1 MKEGGK
7 MPTQHSIISP
17 DLKIKGDLV
26 SSGDIKVEGS
36 VEGSISC
43 RTLTLGDNPV
53 LNCNVTADTVRV
65 NGEFSG
71 QVKATKVV
79 LTSTARFNGDI
90 YQETLEV
97 EDGASIQGYVGRLK
111 AEPGREPAKISAV
124 PAGQP
129 GTK

>member
-1 MKEGGK
+1 MS
-7 MPTQHSIISP
+7 TQHSIIAP
-17 DLKIKGDLV
+17 DLKIKGELV
-26 SSGDIKVEGS
+26 SAGDIKVEGS

-53 LNCNVTADTVRV
+53 LNCDVTADTVRV

-90 YQETLEV
+90 FQETLEV
-97 EDGASIQGYVGRLK
+97 EDGASIEGFVGRLK
-111 AEPGREPAKISAV
+111 AEHKREPSKISAV
-124 PAGQP
+124 PGGKPEA
-129 GTK
+129 K

>member
-1 MKEGGK
+1 MREGGN
-7 MPTQHSIISP
+7 MPVQHSIIAP

-26 SSGDIKVEGS
+26 SQGDIKVEGS

>member
-7 MPTQHSIISP
+7 MPVQHSIISP

-97 EDGASIQGYVGRLK
+97 EDGASIQGHVGRLK
-111 AEPGREPAKISAV
+111 SAPGREPAKISAV
-124 PAGQP
+124 PGGQS

>member
-1 MKEGGK
+1 MKEGGN

-43 RTLTLGDNPV
+43 RTLTLGDNPI

>member
-1 MKEGGK
+1 MKEGGG
-7 MPTQHSIISP
+7 MPVQHSIISP

-26 SSGDIKVEGS
+26 STGDIKVEGS

-43 RTLTLGDNPV
+43 RTLTLGNNPV

-97 EDGASIQGYVGRLK
+97 EDGASIQGFVGRLK
-111 AEPGREPAKISAV
+111 AAPGQEPAKISAV
-124 PAGQP
+124 PSGQP
-129 GTK
+129 GAK

>member
-1 MKEGGK
+1 MS
-7 MPTQHSIISP
+7 TQHSIIAP
-17 DLKIKGDLV
+17 DLKIKGELV
-26 SSGDIKVEGS
+26 SAGDIKVEGS

>member
-1 MKEGGK
+1 MKEGGN

>member
-7 MPTQHSIISP
+7 MPVQHSIISP

-97 EDGASIQGYVGRLK
+97 EDGASIQGYIGQLK
-111 AEPGREPAKISAV
+111 AAPGREPAKISAV
-124 PAGQP
+124 PSGQP

>member
-1 MKEGGK
+1 MREGGK
-7 MPTQHSIISP
+7 MPVQHSIIAP

-26 SSGDIKVEGS
+26 SQGDIKVEGS

-79 LTSTARFNGDI
+79 LTSTARFTGDI
-90 YQETLEV
+90 FQETLEV
-97 EDGASIQGYVGRLK
+97 EDGASIEGFVGRLK
-111 AEPGREPAKISAV
+111 AEHKREPAKISAV
-124 PAGQP
+124 PSEKS
-129 GTK
+129 GTN

>member
-7 MPTQHSIISP
+7 MPVQHSIISP
-17 DLKIKGDLV
+17 DLKIKGDLI

-43 RTLTLGDNPV
+43 RTLTLGDNPI

-79 LTSTARFNGDI
+79 LTSAARFNGDI
-90 YQETLEV
+90 FQETLEV

-111 AEPGREPAKISAV
+111 EAPGREPAKISAV
-124 PAGQP
+124 PNGQP
-129 GTK
+129 GAK

>member
-7 MPTQHSIISP
+7 MPVQHSIISP
-17 DLKIKGDLV
+17 NLKIKGDLV

-43 RTLTLGDNPV
+43 RTLTLGNNPV

-71 QVKATKVV
+71 QVKATKVG
-79 LTSTARFNGDI
+79 S
-90 YQETLEV
+90 
-97 EDGASIQGYVGRLK
+97 
-111 AEPGREPAKISAV
+111 
-124 PAGQP
+124 
-129 GTK
+129 

>member
-1 MKEGGK
+1 MREGGK
-7 MPTQHSIISP
+7 MPVQHSIIAQ

-26 SSGDIKVEGS
+26 SQGDIKVEGS

-79 LTSTARFNGDI
+79 LTSTARFTGDI
-90 YQETLEV
+90 FQETLEV
-97 EDGASIQGYVGRLK
+97 EDGASIDGFVGRLK
-111 AEPGREPAKISAV
+111 AEHKREPAKISAV
-124 PAGQP
+124 PNEQSGSN
-129 GTK
+129 

>member
-1 MKEGGK
+1 MKEGGS
-7 MPTQHSIISP
+7 MPVQHSIIAP
-17 DLKIKGDLV
+17 DLKIKGDLI
-26 SSGDIKVEGS
+26 SDGDIKVEGS

-53 LNCNVTADTVRV
+53 LNCNVTADTVRI

-79 LTSTARFNGDI
+79 LTGTARFTGDI

-97 EDGASIQGYVGRLK
+97 EDGASIDGYVGRLK
-111 AEPGREPAKISAV
+111 GDQRREPAKISALQT
-124 PAGQP
+124 GQ
-129 GTK
+129 GGSK

>member
-1 MKEGGK
+1 MS
-7 MPTQHSIISP
+7 TQHSIIAP
-17 DLKIKGDLV
+17 DLKIKGELV
-26 SSGDIKVEGS
+26 SAGDIKVEGS

-53 LNCNVTADTVRV
+53 LNCDVTADTVRV

-90 YQETLEV
+90 FQETLEV
-97 EDGASIQGYVGRLK
+97 EDGASIEGFVGRLK
-111 AEPGREPAKISAV
+111 AEHKREPAKISAV
-124 PAGQP
+124 PG
-129 GTK
+129 GKSETK

>member
-1 MKEGGK
+1 MKEGGQ

>member
-7 MPTQHSIISP
+7 MPVQHSIISP

-90 YQETLEV
+90 FQETLEV
-97 EDGASIQGYVGRLK
+97 EDGASIEGFVGRLK
-111 AEPGREPAKISAV
+111 AEHKREPAKISAV
-124 PAGQP
+124 PSEKS
-129 GTK
+129 GTN

>member
-7 MPTQHSIISP
+7 MPVQHSIISP

-97 EDGASIQGYVGRLK
+97 EDGASIQGYVGQLK
-111 AEPGREPAKISAV
+111 AAPGREPAKISAV
-124 PAGQP
+124 PSGQP

>member
-7 MPTQHSIISP
+7 MPVQHSIISP
-17 DLKIKGDLV
+17 NLKIKGDLV

-43 RTLTLGDNPV
+43 RTLTLGNNPV

-111 AEPGREPAKISAV
+111 AEAGREPAKISAV

-129 GTK
+129 GAK

>member
-1 MKEGGK
+1 MKEGG
-7 MPTQHSIISP
+7 MPVQHSIISP

-26 SSGDIKVEGS
+26 STGDIKVEGS

-43 RTLTLGDNPV
+43 RTLTLGNNPV

-71 QVKATKVV
+71 QVKASKVV

-97 EDGASIQGYVGRLK
+97 EDGASIQGFVGRLK
-111 AEPGREPAKISAV
+111 AATGQEPTKISAV
-124 PAGQP
+124 PSGQP
-129 GTK
+129 GAK

>member
-79 LTSTARFNGDI
+79 LTSTARFTGDI
-90 YQETLEV
+90 FQETLEV

>member
-7 MPTQHSIISP
+7 MPVQHSIISP

-43 RTLTLGDNPV
+43 RTLTLGDNPI

-97 EDGASIQGYVGRLK
+97 EDGASIQGFVGRLK
-111 AEPGREPAKISAV
+111 AEPGRETAKISAV

-129 GTK
+129 VTK

>member
-1 MKEGGK
+1 MKEGGN

-53 LNCNVTADTVRV
+53 LNCNRFGFFLDLTGVWCIGVPLAFFGAFYLGLPVYWV
-65 NGEFSG
+65 MALIAVEEFYKLG
-71 QVKATKVV
+71 IGIP
-79 LTSTARFNGDI
+79 RFF
-90 YQETLEV
+90 
-97 EDGASIQGYVGRLK
+97 SRKWIQNLV
-111 AEPGREPAKISAV
+111 
-124 PAGQP
+124 AG
-129 GTK
+129 

>member
-1 MKEGGK
+1 MKESGK
-7 MPTQHSIISP
+7 MPVQHSIISP
-17 DLKIKGDLV
+17 DLKIKGDLM

-90 YQETLEV
+90 YQEILEV
-97 EDGASIQGYVGRLK
+97 EDGASIQGYIGRLK
-111 AEPGREPAKISAV
+111 AAPGREPAKISAV
-124 PAGQP
+124 PGGQP